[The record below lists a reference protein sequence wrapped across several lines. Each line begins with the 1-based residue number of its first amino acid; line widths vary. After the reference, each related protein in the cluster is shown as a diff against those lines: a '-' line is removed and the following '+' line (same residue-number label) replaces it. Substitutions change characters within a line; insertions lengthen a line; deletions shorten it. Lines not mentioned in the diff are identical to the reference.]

1 MSFKSGFVSIVGNPN
16 VGKSTLFNS
25 LIKDDISVV
34 TNKSQTTR
42 DCIKGILTTK
52 DYQIILLD
60 TPGHVESSYSLHDKM
75 NRNIFSSLDGVDLVL
90 YVTDVREKL
99 INNELIDVVLR
110 KNIPIILV
118 VNKKDLNDKFD
129 LTNIEEP
136 FENKILIS
144 SRNTMDIEK
153 IKNLIL
159 KNLPTHPPY
168 YEKNDL
174 TDKSERFLIS
184 EIIRGEIFKNFSKEV
199 PYSTFI
205 EIFLFKNLN
214 RLLKIEGHVI
224 TESES
229 QKKILIGK
237 KGNMIRKFSESS
249 RIIIEKKYQKKVYI
263 NLTIKVK
270 KWRND
275 MNFVNNKF

>member
-25 LIKDDISVV
+25 IINDDLSVV

-52 DYQIILLD
+52 DYQIILSD
-60 TPGHVESSYSLHDKM
+60 TPGHVESSYCLHDKM
-75 NRNIFSSLDGVDLVL
+75 NRNIFLSLDGVDLVL
-90 YVTDVREKL
+90 YVTDVREKQ
-99 INNELIDVVLR
+99 INNELIDIILK

-129 LTNIEEP
+129 LNNIEKSLKK
-136 FENKILIS
+136 KILIS
-144 SRNTMDIEK
+144 SKNKIDVEK
-153 IKNLIL
+153 IKKLIL
-159 KNLPTHPPY
+159 DNVPIHPPY

-184 EIIRGEIFKNFSKEV
+184 EIIRGEIFKNFTKEV

-205 EIFLFKNLN
+205 EIFLFKNLDKI
-214 RLLKIEGHVI
+214 LKIEGHII

-249 RIIIEKKYQKKVYI
+249 RIIIENKYQKKVYI
-263 NLTIKVK
+263 NLTVKVK

-275 MNFVNNKF
+275 RNFVNNKF

>member
-1 MSFKSGFVSIVGNPN
+1 MI
-16 VGKSTLFNS
+16 
-25 LIKDDISVV
+25 D
-34 TNKSQTTR
+34 
-42 DCIKGILTTK
+42 
-52 DYQIILLD
+52 IIL
-60 TPGHVESSYSLHDKM
+60 K
-75 NRNIFSSLDGVDLVL
+75 
-90 YVTDVREKL
+90 
-99 INNELIDVVLR
+99 

-129 LTNIEEP
+129 LKNIEKP
-136 FENKILIS
+136 FKKKILIS
-144 SRNTMDIEK
+144 SRNKIDVEK
-153 IKNLIL
+153 IKKLIL
-159 KNLPTHPPY
+159 DNIPNHPPY

-205 EIFLFKNLN
+205 EILLFKNLDKI
-214 RLLKIEGHVI
+214 LKIEGYVI

-263 NLTIKVK
+263 NLTVKVK